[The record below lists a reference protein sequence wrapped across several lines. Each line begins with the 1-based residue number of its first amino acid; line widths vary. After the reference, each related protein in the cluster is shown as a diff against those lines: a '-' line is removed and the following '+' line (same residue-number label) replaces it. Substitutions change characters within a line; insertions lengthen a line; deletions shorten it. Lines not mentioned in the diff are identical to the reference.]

1 MRILF
6 IGDIFGN
13 PGRRVTA
20 SYLAAHAGQFDLVIA
35 NGENATSGRG
45 LSRKHYEELRGLGID
60 LITLGNHTWD
70 QREAI
75 ELVAETPR
83 LLRAANY
90 PPGTPGL
97 ELSVIESAAGER
109 LAVAQLLGRVFMQAM
124 DDPFQKAEGLLE
136 SVPDGVP
143 LLVDFHAEATS
154 EKRVLGWQLRGQAA
168 AVVGTHTHVQTA
180 DEMVVDG
187 TAYITDVGMTSIQD
201 SAIGMAYEE
210 VHYRLTRHM
219 PKRFKPAEEGR
230 AALCGVILETS
241 GTRCTN
247 IERINWS
254 PGV

>member
-13 PGRRVTA
+13 PGRRIA
-20 SYLAAHAGQFDLVIA
+20 ARYLAAHAGQFDLVIA
-35 NGENATSGRG
+35 NGENATAGRG
-45 LSRKHYEELRGLGID
+45 LSRKHFEELRGLGID

-75 ELVAETPR
+75 ELVEETPR

-109 LAVAQLLGRVFMQAM
+109 LAVAQLLGRVFMEPM
-124 DDPFQKAEGLLE
+124 DDPFAKAESLLE
-136 SVPDGVP
+136 MVPEGVP
-143 LLVDFHAEATS
+143 LLVDIHAEATS

-180 DEMVVDG
+180 DEMLVDG
-187 TAYITDVGMTSIQD
+187 TAYITDVGMTGIQD
-201 SAIGMAYEE
+201 SAIGMGYDE
-210 VHYRLTRHM
+210 VHYRFTRHM
-219 PKRFKPAEEGR
+219 PKRFKPADEGR

-241 GTRCTN
+241 GARCTA

-254 PGV
+254 ADE

>member
-20 SYLAAHAGQFDLVIA
+20 RYLAEHAGQFDLVIA
-35 NGENATSGRG
+35 NGENATAGRG
-45 LSRKHYEELRGLGID
+45 LSRKHFDELRGLGID

-70 QREAI
+70 QRDAI
-75 ELVAETPR
+75 EVVAETPR

-90 PPGTPGL
+90 PAGTPGL
-97 ELSVIESAAGER
+97 EMAVIESQNGER
-109 LAVAQLLGRVFMQAM
+109 LAVAQLLGRVFMEPM
-124 DDPFQKAEGLLE
+124 DDPFAKAESLVE
-136 SVPDGVP
+136 AVPDGVP
-143 LLVDFHAEATS
+143 LLVDVHAEATS

-187 TAYITDVGMTSIQD
+187 TGYITDVGMTGIQD
-201 SAIGMAYEE
+201 SAIGMAYDE

-219 PKRFKPAEEGR
+219 PKRFRPADEGP
-230 AALCGVILETS
+230 AALCGVILTTS
-241 GTRCTN
+241 GDRCTH
-247 IERINWS
+247 IERIRWS
-254 PGV
+254 ADA